1 MSGNR
6 NSWKDQKNSR
16 SVIEDDPLWIPWND
30 HYPAHFSDTDVQ
42 PGTKLIFLVLW
53 IVSLIALALYLICVE
68 YIHDKMLKQ
77 LAATGMTTEDL
88 IRGIKEEKGV

>member
-1 MSGNR
+1 METGIPGKIRKIREALS
-6 NSWKDQKNSR
+6 
-16 SVIEDDPLWIPWND
+16 EDDPLWIPWND
-30 HYPAHFSDTDVQ
+30 IIPLIFLILMFSLES
-42 PGTKLIFLVLW
+42 KLVFLVLW